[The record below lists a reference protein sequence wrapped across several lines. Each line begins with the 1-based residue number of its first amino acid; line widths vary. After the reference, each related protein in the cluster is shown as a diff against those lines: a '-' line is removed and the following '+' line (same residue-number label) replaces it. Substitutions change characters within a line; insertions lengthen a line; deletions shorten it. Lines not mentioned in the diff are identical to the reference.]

1 MSKEVPTYTE
11 IWPLLNAGDRARLA
25 EIDQAQ
31 TEILEQLANSF
42 ADEVDAPTM
51 GQLQVERLH
60 VYRAAQDRR
69 GRHENQS

>member
-1 MSKEVPTYTE
+1 MSKEAPTYTE
-11 IWPLLNAGDRARLA
+11 TWPLLNASDRARLA

-31 TEILEQLANSF
+31 TEILERLANSF

-60 VYRAAQDRR
+60 VYRTAQDRR
-69 GRHENQS
+69 GRHENQP